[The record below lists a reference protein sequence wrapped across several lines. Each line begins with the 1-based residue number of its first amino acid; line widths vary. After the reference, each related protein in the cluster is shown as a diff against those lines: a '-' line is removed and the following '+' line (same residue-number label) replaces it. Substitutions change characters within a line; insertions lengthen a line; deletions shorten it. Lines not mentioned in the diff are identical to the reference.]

1 VAAGLEVGMNDVLVM
16 VSVWVQVT
24 VVEVIL
30 VMTAVEVEAALD
42 VGLEVGGGMVVLFVW
57 YTLDVD
63 EDTTGVLVLEE

>member
-1 VAAGLEVGMNDVLVM
+1 MNDVLVM